1 MYSGGKDRGAGNY
14 TVNSYLFTLVSDHS
28 KSINFIKKKLMF
40 FLIFFLFIVVP
51 QLAKFGDRDVQ
62 VLWHSVLDDIKAA
75 GCTKVNPLTGTCT
88 YLPELLTK
96 GWTCRFGS
104 P

>member
-1 MYSGGKDRGAGNY
+1 MYTGGKGRGAGNY
-14 TVNSYLFTLVSDHS
+14 TVNSSLFTLVSDHS
-28 KSINFIKKKLMF
+28 KSINFIDFFLMF
-40 FLIFFLFIVVP
+40 FFIIIIIVVP

-88 YLPELLTK
+88 YLPDLLTK